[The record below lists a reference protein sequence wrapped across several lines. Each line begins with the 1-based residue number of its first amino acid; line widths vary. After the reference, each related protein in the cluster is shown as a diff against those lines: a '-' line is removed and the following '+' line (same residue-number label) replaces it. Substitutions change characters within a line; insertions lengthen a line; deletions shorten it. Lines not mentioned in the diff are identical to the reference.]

1 MPNSIERYTGTD
13 PNGDNGA
20 MSKVTVTTAGL
31 MSLAQMPKADS
42 YTLRLWIKA
51 AASRT
56 VTVYIGST
64 PFTMAVTTAWK
75 TFKFTADATAN
86 SSCDLYFPAGTY
98 YIWHPMLERS
108 TKASDYRQA
117 PEDVQKSIDTA
128 AENAVSTANDY
139 TNYVLQEYVT
149 IEDMHS
155 EIRQTQ
161 EEISMSVN
169 KQTSRSMTYAEV
181 QANNALTA
189 ANNATDTKLLNYVTT
204 TRYSSDFQ
212 ILSNQISSA
221 VTATE
226 TLATYV
232 DGDFYTQ
239 ITNEYSAAITQTASG
254 IESRVAQTYATVTT
268 VNGLSTRMTTAETS
282 ITQNANAIA
291 LRVIKGDRT
300 VSGSTVNDTISE
312 INASAKGISLTTAG
326 RLTITA
332 GNFKLDGSGNATM
345 TNATLTGGT
354 IKTSNYTAATSSA
367 KTVGA
372 KINLAATGSTLL
384 FDTANFKIT
393 GAGAVTATSA
403 TLNSCTISGGT
414 FTVNSTLQNPASNS
428 YIKLRNVYSYSGGS
442 ETTETTVKPSSIY
455 TSYYL
460 NSSNYSSV
468 DIVPGQITVS
478 GNTGATTITQD
489 YGVSTTQLVCDQL
502 RLSGY
507 PSGIAMKAASWSSY
521 GTTCMVG
528 VSEIPLRLCG
538 STVHTTADLNFTTAG
553 KGLMFGGIWAYRM
566 YDGEMA
572 LGADSKNMRFYA
584 RNVYFNCP
592 AYTNGGVLVTSD
604 RRKKNSIKPL
614 DSRYLDV
621 IKNLQPVSF
630 RYNNRNDGAHA
641 GFIAQDVMQSMSK
654 ANIKPDELAVV
665 ADCNGDGSEYALG
678 YDEFA
683 ALLLLYIK
691 DLEKQIVDL
700 RRNVL

>member
-414 FTVNSTLQNPASNS
+414 FKVATATQTGQNTS
-428 YIKLRNVYSYSGGS
+428 YIELKNTYTYGSSS
-442 ETTETTVKPSSIY
+442 ETWTFNAKPSGMYLKY
-455 TSYYL
+455 TATGYYQQVDIG
-460 NSSNYSSV
+460 YSSISV
-468 DIVPGQITVS
+468 TENGDGTYIVPDAITTASVYLD
-478 GNTGATTITQD
+478 T
-489 YGVSTTQLVCDQL
+489 L
-502 RLSGY
+502 RLNNV
-507 PSGIAMKAASWSSY
+507 SGIALQAKSWSSY

-528 VSEIPLRLCG
+528 ISEIPLRLCG
-538 STVHTTADLNFTTAG
+538 STVHTTSDLNFTTAG
-553 KGLMFGGIWAYRM
+553 TGLMFNGVWAYRV
-566 YDGEMA
+566 YNSEMA

-584 RNVYFNCP
+584 KKVYFNCP
-592 AYTNGGVLVTSD
+592 AYTDGGALVTSD
-604 RRKKNSIKPL
+604 RRKKNNIKPL
-614 DSRYLDV
+614 DKRYIDV
-621 IKNLQPVSF
+621 LKNLQPVSF

-641 GFIAQDVMQSMSK
+641 GFIAQDVMQAISK
-654 ANIKPDELAVV
+654 ANIKPEEFAVV

-700 RRNVL
+700 RRNVS

>member
-13 PNGDNGA
+13 PNGDTSA
-20 MSKVTVTTAGL
+20 MSKVKVTTAGL
-31 MSLAQMPKADS
+31 MSLAEMPKADS

-51 AASRT
+51 TASRT
-56 VTVYIGST
+56 VTAYIGNS

-75 TFKFTADATAN
+75 MFKFTSDATAN
-86 SSCDLYFPAGTY
+86 SSCDLYLPTGTY

-117 PEDVQKSIDTA
+117 PEDVQKNIDTA

-139 TNYVLQEYVT
+139 TNYVLQDYVT
-149 IEDMHS
+149 VEDMHS

-189 ANNATDTKLLNYVTT
+189 ANNATDMKLLNYVTT

-212 ILSNQISSA
+212 VLSNQISSA

-239 ITNEYSAAITQTASG
+239 ITNEYTAAITQTANG
-254 IESRVAQTYATVTT
+254 IESRVSQTYATVTT
-268 VNGLSTRMTTAETS
+268 VNGLSTRMTTAESTIS
-282 ITQNANAIA
+282 QQAEQIA
-291 LRVIKGDRT
+291 LRVTKAGL
-300 VSGSTVNDTISE
+300 VSE
-312 INASAKGISLTTAG
+312 INASSGQITMSSNRFVINSTYFSLAANGT
-326 RLTITA
+326 
-332 GNFKLDGSGNATM
+332 ATM
-345 TNATLTGGT
+345 TNAILTGGT

-489 YGVSTTQLVCDQL
+489 YGVSTTQLVCDQIHL
-502 RLSGY
+502 TGY

-528 VSEIPLRLCG
+528 ISEIPLRLCG
-538 STVHTTADLNFTTAG
+538 ATVHTTADLNFTTAG
-553 KGLMFGGIWAYRM
+553 KGLMFGGVWAYRM

-572 LGADSKNMRFYA
+572 LGADSKNMRFWA
-584 RNVYFNCP
+584 KKVYFNCP
-592 AYTNGGVLVTSD
+592 AYTNGGALVTSD

-621 IKNLQPVSF
+621 LKNLQPVSF
-630 RYNNRNDGAHA
+630 KYNNRNDGAHA
-641 GFIAQDVMQSMSK
+641 GFIAQDVMQAISR
-654 ANIKPDELAVV
+654 ANIKPEEFAVV
-665 ADCNGDGSEYALG
+665 SDCNGDGSEYALG

-700 RRNVL
+700 RRNVS